1 MEAFRG
7 GSTCQKKQERRGR
20 IEVVVG
26 SKSSMVADETMLGCT
41 TRSHDEDTTTHLKRN
56 TKGVVGSKC
65 SVVADSASSG
75 SSDGN
80 SNIGDN
86 TATKE
91 KLTKN
96 CA

>member
-1 MEAFRG
+1 M
-7 GSTCQKKQERRGR
+7 
-20 IEVVVG
+20 VG
-26 SKSSMVADETMLGCT
+26 SKSSMVADETMLGRT
-41 TRSHDEDTTTHLKRN
+41 TCSHDEDTTTHLKRN